1 MKHRINFRRD
11 SFLVAA
17 LGAGVLLSGAVGLLF
32 GPLVSQVHAQ
42 QGAVP
47 KPGEAAKAQTD
58 MRTVIERL
66 PNQAKEMTDVA
77 YHFANLWF
85 AADKQNWPLAD
96 YYLRQ
101 TRAYLKLAVQAHPVR
116 TLSDGTAVDLS
127 AILDAVDKSS
137 LAEVGKAI
145 ADKNTATFQAA
156 YRQTLGSC
164 YTCHAASEKPYL
176 RLQIPTSPSA
186 SNINFDPNPT
196 GPK

>member
-1 MKHRINFRRD
+1 MKYRIHFRRGA
-11 SFLVAA
+11 FLIAA

-32 GPLVSQVHAQ
+32 GPFVSQVHAQ
-42 QGAVP
+42 QGTAP
-47 KPGEAAKAQTD
+47 KPGDAAAAPD
-58 MRTVIERL
+58 MRTIIKRL
-66 PNQAKEMTDVA
+66 PDQAKEMTDVA

-101 TRAYLKLAVQAHPVR
+101 TREYLKRAVQAHQVR
-116 TLSDGTAVDLS
+116 TLSDGTTVDLK

-145 ADKNTATFQAA
+145 ADKDAVTFKAA

-176 RLQIPTSPSA
+176 RLQIPTAPSA

-196 GPK
+196 GRD